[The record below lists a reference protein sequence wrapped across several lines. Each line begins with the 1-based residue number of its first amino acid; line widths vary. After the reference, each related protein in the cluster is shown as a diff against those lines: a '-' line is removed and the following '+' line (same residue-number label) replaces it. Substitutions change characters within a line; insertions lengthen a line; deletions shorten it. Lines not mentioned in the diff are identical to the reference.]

1 MRRPITAAVAV
12 ALGLGLASAAVAQTT
27 VKIIGFNDFHGNLQS
42 PGTFRTV
49 AGGSTRVPA
58 GGADYFAGYIASLKA
73 QNPNNV
79 VVAAGD
85 LVGASPLVS
94 AFFHDEG
101 TIEVLNRM
109 GLEFAS
115 VGNHEFDAGQTEL
128 LRKQRGGCAPASNTA
143 TCQGNLLNAGTTTPV
158 PFEGA
163 KFKYLSAN
171 VVKTATGASLL
182 PSYGVKTF
190 NGHRIG
196 FIGMTLKDTPTIVSS
211 AGIVGLQFNDEAATA
226 NALVPRLL
234 ASGAQAIVILI
245 HQGTNAGVTYSSCQS
260 STNTATDPIAS
271 IVAKLDD
278 HIGLVVSGHSHNAYV
293 CRFPNSVGRNIPVT
307 QAASYGN
314 ILTNIDVTLNDQ
326 TGAISNVTA
335 SNIVVDRT
343 NASITPNNTV
353 AQIVQGYAN
362 LASPLTSQIVGTILS
377 PGAPNSSRVSGTG
390 KQTGEKPAGD
400 LIADAQLAAASTP
413 TNGSAVI
420 ALMNTG
426 GVRANG
432 FINNAATPT
441 YPYNL
446 TYGDAFTVQPFGN
459 LLQTITLTAQQLRT
473 TLEQQFGG
481 CLGQTAGTDRILQI
495 SKGLYEQYDYLAA
508 CGSKIQTLSLNG
520 TPIVQGGVV
529 LNPTQTFQV
538 VVNNFMY
545 GGGDNFTTLTG
556 GLNPTGAGQD
566 IDALVAYLA
575 NYKAPNAPYDP
586 TSVAAR
592 IVRVN

>member
-1 MRRPITAAVAV
+1 MRRLITAAVSA
-12 ALGLGLASAAVAQTT
+12 ALGLTLASAAVAQTQI
-27 VKIIGFNDFHGNLQS
+27 KIIGFNDFHGNLQS

-49 AGGSTRVPA
+49 AGGSTKVAA
-58 GGADYFAGYIASLKA
+58 GGADYFAGYIAYLKA

-79 VVAAGD
+79 VVSAGD

-101 TIEVLNRM
+101 TIEVMNRM
-109 GLEFAS
+109 GLEFTS

-128 LRKQRGGCAPASNTA
+128 LRKQHGGCAPASNIA
-143 TCQGNLLNAGTTTPV
+143 TCQGGALNAGVTTPV

-171 VVKTATGASLL
+171 VIKTATNTSLL
-182 PSYGVKTF
+182 PSYAIKTF
-190 NGHRIG
+190 NGHRVG

-211 AGIVGLQFNDEAATA
+211 AGITGLSFNDEATTA
-226 NALVPRLL
+226 NALVPRLR
-234 ASGAQAIVILI
+234 AAGAEAIVILI
-245 HQGTNAGVTYSSCQS
+245 HQGTNAGVTYSSCQA
-260 STNTATDPIAS
+260 STTVATDPIAS
-271 IVAKLDD
+271 IVSQLDD

-293 CRFPNSVGRNIPVT
+293 CQFKNSVGRSIPVT

-314 ILTNIDVTLNDQ
+314 VLTNIDVTLNDS
-326 TGAISNVTA
+326 TGAISTVTA

-343 NASITPNNTV
+343 NPAITPNATV
-353 AQIVQGYAN
+353 AAIVQGYAN

-377 PGAPNSSRVSGTG
+377 PGAPNTG
-390 KQTGEKPAGD
+390 NSAGEKPAGD
-400 LIADAQLAAASTP
+400 LIADAQLAAASTAA
-413 TNGSAVI
+413 NGSAVV

-432 FINNAATPT
+432 FVNNAVTPV

-459 LLQTITLTAQQLRT
+459 LLQTVTLTATQLKT

-481 CLGQTAGTDRILQI
+481 CLGQTPGVDRVLQV
-495 SKGLYEQYDYLAA
+495 SKSLYEEYSASAA
-508 CGSKIQTLSLNG
+508 CGSKVQTLKING
-520 TPIVQGGVV
+520 IYLVQGGVL
-529 LNPTQTFQV
+529 LNPNVTYQV
-538 VVNNFMY
+538 VINNFMY
-545 GGGDNFTTLTG
+545 GGGDNFTALKG
-556 GLNPTGAGQD
+556 GTNPVGAGQD

-575 NYKAPNAPYDP
+575 NYKAPNAPFDP
-586 TSVAAR
+586 STLGGRV
-592 IVRVN
+592 VRLP